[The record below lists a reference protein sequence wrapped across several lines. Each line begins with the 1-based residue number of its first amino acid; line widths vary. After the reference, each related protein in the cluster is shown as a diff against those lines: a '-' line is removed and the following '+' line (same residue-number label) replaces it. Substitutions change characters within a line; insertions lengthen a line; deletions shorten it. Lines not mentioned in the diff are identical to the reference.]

1 MKALSMNSLL
11 VATLIASTSIFRI
24 SALPGAS
31 PVLLNRAELVLPRQ
45 CSWAGHCAG
54 ASCNIDDDC
63 SDILTCIN
71 RTCGGVA
78 PTKSTPAVA
87 VPTIAAP
94 PAPIS
99 TVVSCS

>member
-1 MKALSMNSLL
+1 MYRRQQQPVLHQPGNFWKQLKMKALSMNSLL

-54 ASCNIDDDC
+54 TSC
-63 SDILTCIN
+63 L
-71 RTCGGVA
+71 
-78 PTKSTPAVA
+78 KSWPF
-87 VPTIAAP
+87 I
-94 PAPIS
+94 
-99 TVVSCS
+99 